1 MRITRTL
8 VMLALVTVMA
18 VTTAATALAQAPAP
32 AADPAAT
39 TGAANAQPHKVR
51 GLVTAMSERGF
62 RVKSLKGDI
71 ETVVVTD
78 NTRFRLP
85 GHKDI
90 TFTDLKIGDKVM
102 VLGHK
107 SADDVFT
114 ARLVNI
120 EPRRPQV
127 REAAGTVTAAS
138 STSLTLDTL
147 RGEKVTFVIN
157 DKTRI
162 VPKDTVIK
170 VGDKVAV
177 VGAQAWGEK
186 EIVAKVITVKR
197 NPAPKPI

>member
-8 VMLALVTVMA
+8 VMLALGTIMA
-18 VTTAATALAQAPAP
+18 VTTAATAFAQAPAP
-32 AADPAAT
+32 PADQVAAVDAR
-39 TGAANAQPHKVR
+39 PHKVR

-62 RVKSLKGDI
+62 RVKNLRGDV
-71 ETVVVTD
+71 EAVLVND

-85 GHKDI
+85 SHKDI
-90 TFTDLKIGDKVM
+90 TFADLKIGDKVM
-102 VLGHK
+102 VLGHRTV
-107 SADDVFT
+107 DDVFT

-120 EPRRPQV
+120 EPRRPRV
-127 REAAGTVTAAS
+127 HGAAGTVTAS
-138 STSLTLDTL
+138 SATSLTLKNL
-147 RGEKVTFVIN
+147 RGEEVTFVVN

-186 EIVAKVITVKR
+186 EIVAKVVAIKK
-197 NPAPKPI
+197 NPAPKPL